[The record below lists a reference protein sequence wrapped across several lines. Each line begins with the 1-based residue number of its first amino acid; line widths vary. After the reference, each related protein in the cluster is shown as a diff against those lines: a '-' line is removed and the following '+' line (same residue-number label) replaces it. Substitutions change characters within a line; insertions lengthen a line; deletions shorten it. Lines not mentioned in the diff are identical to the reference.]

1 MLRAQ
6 NLIKQIELQSSGKKT
21 ITKPIVTN
29 PKTANES
36 TKPPSAYTKI
46 VKQPAIK
53 KDIEIKLNSK
63 TKQNVPVYMKAPFK
77 TEPVKPVQRKSLSS
91 YRSESKDSIKVDLI
105 KSQTPRPE
113 SHDSVATKSINSNEQ
128 FKLRTSSSDNEFIKP
143 KPEKSHS
150 NKVKPI

>member
-36 TKPPSAYTKI
+36 TKPPSANTKI

-77 TEPVKPVQRKSLSS
+77 TEPVKPVQHFIDAIFHRRK
-91 YRSESKDSIKVDLI
+91 
-105 KSQTPRPE
+105 
-113 SHDSVATKSINSNEQ
+113 
-128 FKLRTSSSDNEFIKP
+128 
-143 KPEKSHS
+143 
-150 NKVKPI
+150 